1 MLNYVKEIYLGV
13 WPQNANLK
21 KKKWDIL
28 GIVGIV
34 SKEVQESPAS

>member
-13 WPQNANLK
+13 WPQNANL